1 MPCNKVAVVKARV
14 DNEHVAGLLTTA
26 TLFPV
31 VNAYVAAKMYE
42 IGHLLPDRTTLLREN
57 NPERLCFRLGGYYGI
72 DIMVKRGGEIE
83 ISHTNAEQTRF
94 DAILTSELLT
104 IMAAVGVN
112 LLKAEIAQFVQQ
124 NFGIEELFQR
134 ADGTVVINFTC

>member
-14 DNEHVAGLLTTA
+14 ANEHVAGLLTTTA
-26 TLFPV
+26 LLPV
-31 VNAYVAAKMYE
+31 MNAYVEAKMYE
-42 IGHLLPDRTTLLREN
+42 IGHLLPDRTIELREN

-72 DIMVKRGGEIE
+72 DIMVKRGGEVE
-83 ISHTNAEQTRF
+83 ISHTNTEQARF

-112 LLKAEIAQFVQQ
+112 LLKAEIAQFVQH
-124 NFGIEELFQR
+124 NFGIEELFQQP
-134 ADGTVVINFTC
+134 DGTVVINFSC